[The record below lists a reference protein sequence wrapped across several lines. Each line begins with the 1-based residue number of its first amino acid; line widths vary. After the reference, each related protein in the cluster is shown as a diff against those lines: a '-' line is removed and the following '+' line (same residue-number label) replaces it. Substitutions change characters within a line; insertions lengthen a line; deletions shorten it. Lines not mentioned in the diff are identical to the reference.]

1 MLERMPSG
9 DAVLLYVDLDVLR
22 KSGIADLLSRSKVS
36 EEPEYQAFV
45 QKTEF
50 DYRQDLDSVLAA
62 FRPDGVLMIVRGRFH
77 WPRLQAYAREQGG
90 SCYNTLCRMPG
101 STANRRISFFPLQSG
116 VMALAVSQ
124 DSFAAAQLQD
134 KTRDARDMEIPRDPI
149 WFSISPRTL
158 RNQQNLPSGTRMFA
172 QAMQDAEHI
181 MISVGP
187 NGKQFEARLA
197 VTCRSAGDAGLIAA
211 QLERAT
217 GLLRDMIRREHQQP
231 NPKDLSGVLSAG
243 AFTHQEGRVVGH
255 WPITTE
261 FLESL
266 AAGSI

>member
-1 MLERMPSG
+1 MPSG
-9 DAVLLYVDLDVLR
+9 DAVLLYVDLGALR
-22 KSGIADLLSRSKVS
+22 KSGVAGLLSRNKVS

-45 QKTEF
+45 QKTGF
-50 DYRQDLDSVLAA
+50 DYLEDLDSVLAA

-77 WPRLQAYAREQGG
+77 WPRLREYAREQRG

-124 DSFAAAQLQD
+124 DSFAAAQLQE
-134 KTRDARDMEIPRDPI
+134 KTRDARGMDIPGDPI
-149 WFSISPRTL
+149 WLSISPRML

-172 QAMQDAEHI
+172 QAMQEAERI

-187 NGKQFEARLA
+187 SGKQFEARLA

-217 GLLRDMIRREHQQP
+217 RLLQEMIRRERQQP

-243 AFTHQEGRVVGH
+243 TFTHQEGRVAGR
-255 WPITTE
+255 WPIATE